1 MRVFVPDMG
10 QGLRDTTMEQR
21 GRKLVT
27 PPCVRVHKRVDDG
40 ERERERESEGERPSL
55 IRAQMAMMSR
65 RLILMSVISKSRE
78 ASPLTTPTLPGNVKL
93 R

>member
-1 MRVFVPDMG
+1 MRVLVPDMG

-40 ERERERESEGERPSL
+40 ERERERE
-55 IRAQMAMMSR
+55 
-65 RLILMSVISKSRE
+65 RE
-78 ASPLTTPTLPGNVKL
+78 
-93 R
+93 